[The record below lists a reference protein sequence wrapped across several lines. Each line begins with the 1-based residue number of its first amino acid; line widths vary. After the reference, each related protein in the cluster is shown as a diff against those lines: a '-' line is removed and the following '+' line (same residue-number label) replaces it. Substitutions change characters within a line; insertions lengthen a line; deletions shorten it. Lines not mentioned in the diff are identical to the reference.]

1 MVTPDR
7 LRAFLNR
14 KFVRDTLILQV
25 GKVGLTLFTF
35 LSALLVARLMGA
47 GDYGIWALAQSVLSI
62 AQAFNLTG
70 LNTSIST
77 QLPMAVG
84 AKDEPEIL
92 NLLAVFVKVA
102 LIWGLGIT
110 SVLMLVGPLLTGL
123 AYKGD
128 THIGL
133 LAAFL
138 SLTVLPDMIYGLIT
152 TTLQSQR
159 AMRRL
164 VILTNLNQLVLLICT
179 LVALVISA
187 TPESMVISRVT
198 YSTLTLFMALWFY
211 QHYRNEYTVP
221 YPPVSSVIRQIGRVA
236 TRPYLGFGF
245 LNAVDKNIANLYT
258 EIPLQIVG
266 IYAGKTAAG
275 YLELGFKA
283 LTIPATFASALFD
296 NIQAVVPQAIGRG
309 DFVQLRRNFLRVLTA
324 LALGAIAFY
333 ALFVVF
339 VPLIIPLI
347 FSRQWIP
354 AIPVVTTL
362 AVYGVVLTVG
372 GIFGPLYRG
381 LRLMRPI
388 IMIKVLTLVAILVP
402 GLLILQQNAS
412 LGSIW
417 NLLNNISPIIAIQS
431 QSGAVIG
438 AWIVNGLLF
447 ISALLTAFVALPAL
461 RRKAKEIKHVNNLL
475 TPL

>member
-1 MVTPDR
+1 MVAPER
-7 LRAFLNR
+7 IRAFFNR

-25 GKVGLTLFTF
+25 GKVGMTASTF

-47 GDYGIWALAQSVLSI
+47 ADYGIWALAQSVLSI
-62 AQAFNLTG
+62 ALTLNLTG

-102 LIWGLGIT
+102 LFWGVGVT
-110 SVLMLVGPLLTGL
+110 VVLLVVGPLLTGL
-123 AYKGD
+123 AYNGD

-138 SLTVLPDMIYGLIT
+138 SLTVLPDMLYGLIT

-164 VILTNLNQLVLLICT
+164 VIVTNLNQLVLLVCT
-179 LVALVISA
+179 LVALLISA
-187 TPESMVISRVT
+187 TPESMVISRIV
-198 YSTLTLFMALWFY
+198 YSVSTLLMALWFY
-211 QHYRNEYTVP
+211 ERYRTEYAVP
-221 YPPVSSVIRQIGRVA
+221 YPTIRRIIGHIRQVA
-236 TRPYLGFGF
+236 PRQYLGFGF
-245 LNAVDKNIANLYT
+245 LNAVDKNIAGLYT
-258 EIPLQIVG
+258 ELPLQIVG

-296 NIQAVVPQAIGRG
+296 NIQAVVPQAIGRR
-309 DFVQLRRNFLRVLTA
+309 DFVTLRRNFLRVLAA
-324 LALGAIAFY
+324 LGLGAIAFY

-339 VPLIIPLI
+339 VPIIVPLI
-347 FSRQWIP
+347 FSSQWIP
-354 AIPVVTTL
+354 AIPVVTVL
-362 AVYGVVLTVG
+362 AVYGVVLAVG

-381 LRLMRPI
+381 LGLMRPI
-388 IMIKVLTLVAILVP
+388 IVIKIVTLVAILVP
-402 GLLILQQNAS
+402 GLILLQQGDALGGVWEVVDTAS
-412 LGSIW
+412 P
-417 NLLNNISPIIAIQS
+417 LLALHT
-431 QSGAVIG
+431 QSGAVVG
-438 AWIVNGLLF
+438 AWIVNGLMF
-447 ISALLTAFVALPAL
+447 ISALLTAFVALPVL
-461 RRKAKEIKHVNNLL
+461 RRKAQEQQTI
-475 TPL
+475 